1 MTVSVIVPYIETTDH
16 ILKTADSI
24 KNQKKIRQ
32 GDVDL
37 LVVDITPD
45 QTASQKLSGYS
56 YAKVISAPEA
66 ENEAQAYNLA
76 LKELTA
82 DYAIFARPG
91 DVFGSHYFMNA
102 LNAVGEKKPYAF
114 AVPIR
119 FCINPVYS
127 KYKYIN
133 RTNILPKYEDSVVDI
148 RDNPSFLQPDI
159 DGCIIMSSVLK
170 NYPADDSLRFEY
182 FHDVMLRLQKDNP
195 SYYAMGKA
203 NFNTFMP
210 LSDDSAY
217 FVPSNH
223 IEWYRDSVEKFLLPL
238 AEREKDK
245 DGKLPYYIQYYLM
258 YAVSARFLANMNNRN
273 KRNMD
278 EEELQAFFDSC
289 KKVLNLLDDTIVL
302 NAGKCAELAL
312 NNYAVSVSVLNY
324 HLCKRNVLL
333 IGKR

>member
-114 AVPIR
+114 AVPMR
-119 FCINPVYS
+119 FCL
-127 KYKYIN
+127 
-133 RTNILPKYEDSVVDI
+133 TLPW
-148 RDNPSFLQPDI
+148 P
-159 DGCIIMSSVLK
+159 
-170 NYPADDSLRFEY
+170 
-182 FHDVMLRLQKDNP
+182 
-195 SYYAMGKA
+195 
-203 NFNTFMP
+203 
-210 LSDDSAY
+210 
-217 FVPSNH
+217 
-223 IEWYRDSVEKFLLPL
+223 
-238 AEREKDK
+238 
-245 DGKLPYYIQYYLM
+245 
-258 YAVSARFLANMNNRN
+258 
-273 KRNMD
+273 
-278 EEELQAFFDSC
+278 
-289 KKVLNLLDDTIVL
+289 
-302 NAGKCAELAL
+302 
-312 NNYAVSVSVLNY
+312 
-324 HLCKRNVLL
+324 
-333 IGKR
+333 